1 MDVFFISLLGIPD
14 KNAKKFIVRIS
25 TDNRRRRTQKIFFFL
40 CFPTPSDLLLSD
52 YDDSI
57 FWNQKVEMAFS
68 GGEEKGNTFK
78 WEQQKVVSIIR
89 RSAYCFLLNE
99 KRISG
104 VAV

>member
-1 MDVFFISLLGIPD
+1 
-14 KNAKKFIVRIS
+14 
-25 TDNRRRRTQKIFFFL
+25 
-40 CFPTPSDLLLSD
+40 
-52 YDDSI
+52 
-57 FWNQKVEMAFS
+57 MAFS